1 MIHLTTAEK
10 ASRFDALQ
18 AAFIA
23 TKQTYD
29 EFANGYKKRYESK
42 QDTDILGAYE
52 KGLSDAFT
60 RMGTD
65 IERWIV

>member
-18 AAFIA
+18 AAFIY

-29 EFANGYKKRYESK
+29 EFANGYKKQYENGR
-42 QDTDILGAYE
+42 DNDLIGAYK

-60 RMGTD
+60 RMSAD